1 MCEELGGD
9 SNLGVSGLGLQDTLL
24 DVQSS
29 MMDRDGVYRGLGFRL
44 LELWGFGDI

>member
-29 MMDRDGVYRGLGFRL
+29 MMDRDGVYRGLEFRL
-44 LELWGFGDI
+44 QGILGL